1 MADVSSTWLVET
13 DWLAGRL
20 NAPDLVVIDAT
31 WHFPDAKRDA
41 HQEYLGER
49 IPGALHF
56 DIDEIADT
64 DSPLPHMLPSP
75 EKFSSRMR
83 KMGIGDGMRII
94 VYDTFGMFSAARVW
108 WMFRV
113 MGVDDVAVLNGGLPK
128 WKSEGH
134 PLEDGLPGHRSE
146 RHFTAR
152 RNVDLMRERSDIEAI
167 LKTSAAQLI
176 DARSPERFSGTA
188 PEPRE
193 GMRSGHIPGSL
204 NIHYQVLLNEDGT
217 VKSEPQLRAIFQAA
231 GIEFGQPLVATCGSG
246 VTAGILALALA
257 ILGHKRTA
265 VYDGSW
271 SEWGADASLPI
282 ESGP

>member
-1 MADVSSTWLVET
+1 MTDDSKAWLVET
-13 DWLAGRL
+13 EWLAERL
-20 NAPDLVVIDAT
+20 SAPDLVVLDAT
-31 WHFPDAKRDA
+31 WHFEKGRNAY
-41 HQEYLGER
+41 QEYLNER

-64 DSPLPHMLPSP
+64 ESPLPHMLPSP

-94 VYDTFGMFSAARVW
+94 VYDTFGMFSAARAW

-128 WKSEGH
+128 WKSEGR
-134 PLEDGLPGHRSE
+134 PLEDGPPAHRSE

-152 RNVDLMRERSDIEAI
+152 RNVDLVRERADIEEVVKGDTAM
-167 LKTSAAQLI
+167 LI
-176 DARSPERFSGTA
+176 DARAPGRFSGSE

-204 NIHYQVLLNEDGT
+204 NVPYKTLLNEDGT
-217 VKSEPQLRAIFQAA
+217 VKSEPQLRAIFDAA
-231 GIEFGQPLVATCGSG
+231 GVDFSRPLVTTCGSG

-257 ILGHKRTA
+257 VLGHKRTA
-265 VYDGSW
+265 LYDGSW
-271 SEWGADASLPI
+271 SEWGADASLPM
-282 ESGP
+282 ETGP

>member
-1 MADVSSTWLVET
+1 MVGDASKWLVET
-13 DWLAGRL
+13 EWLAERL
-20 NAPDLVVIDAT
+20 EAPDLVVIDAT
-31 WHFPDAKRDA
+31 WHFPGSKRDA
-41 HQEYLGER
+41 RQEYLDER
-49 IPGALHF
+49 IPGALYF
-56 DIDEIADT
+56 DIADIADT

-94 VYDTFGMFSAARVW
+94 VYDTYGMFSAARVW

-113 MGVDDVAVLNGGLPK
+113 MGVADAAVLNGGLPK
-128 WKSEGH
+128 WKSEGL
-134 PLEDGLPGHRSE
+134 PLEDGPPRHRSE

-152 RNVDLMRERSDIEAI
+152 RNVELVRERADIEKN
-167 LKTSAAQLI
+167 LKTSTEQLI
-176 DARSPERFSGTA
+176 DARAADRFSGSA

-204 NIHYQVLLNEDGT
+204 NVHYQALLNEDGT
-217 VKSEPQLRAIFQAA
+217 VKSEPQLRAIFETA
-231 GIEFGQPLVATCGSG
+231 GVNLSQPLVTTCGSG
-246 VTAGILALALA
+246 VTAGILALTLA

-271 SEWGADASLPI
+271 SEWGRDASLPI
-282 ESGP
+282 ETGS